1 MVTLCSA
8 GVLTACSDDDSSKS
22 SATDPLP
29 YPAEYQANKDLS
41 VKPGDSFF
49 DYCNGTWLA
58 NHPIPEDP
66 AKNIGGLYEAN
77 DVMNERIEQL
87 KRSVPDLGKFYTLM
101 DKIHD
106 YPEAS
111 RAYINALKAKIRK
124 PASKEEAFRTI
135 GKMYLEGARVLDITM
150 TLTWDKTL
158 LKAVFYAVSTAVP
171 DEETVM
177 RLQEQERTPINQT
190 RAAGKNTIPALM
202 AEGMGFDPELILMN
216 DSEVHIW
223 EELWDQYTLDE
234 LYQKMLEGYL
244 EYEAYADPEGLR
256 DYDASRPTINPTT
269 IETLRANA
277 RTALGYKLSYH
288 LQQKFVPQSMKD
300 KYLAIT
306 KEIQAALRKRI
317 QHVDWMSETTKQ
329 NAIDKIDH
337 YVLNVAFP
345 DKWYMDCI
353 PALADCETMV
363 EAMHRLKSGNSRLMV
378 SLIGSNDIFSYYLTL
393 TSTDS
398 DGQPMP
404 LDLSLVNATYSPAFN
419 SVTIYPAM
427 LLPPMMPVDGYSEA
441 CYYAVFSIIGHEF
454 THGFDNNGAQWNKYG
469 QKQNWWAVA
478 DMMAFQDQK
487 QNLIRTYNNMEL
499 DPQRDPLVFCNGE
512 RTQGENI
519 ADLGGFLAALDAYM
533 ARLDAQGFEGE
544 TRNEQLRKFYESYAH
559 IWCIQYGQNKFD
571 ILKNSDV
578 HAHARLRINGV
589 VMNTDLWYDLYNV
602 DRNQLLYLP
611 QERRAYIW

>member
-22 SATDPLP
+22 SATDPFP
-29 YPAEYQANKDLS
+29 YPAEYLSNKDLS

-58 NHPIPEDP
+58 NNPIPTDP
-66 AKNIGGLYEAN
+66 TQNIGGIYEAN
-77 DVMNERIEQL
+77 DVMKERIEQL
-87 KRSVPDLGKFYTLM
+87 KRSVPDLSRFYTLM
-101 DKIHD
+101 DKTHD

-111 RAYINALKAKIRK
+111 RTYINALKAKIRK
-124 PASKEEAFRTI
+124 PTSKEEAFRTI
-135 GKMYLEGARVLDITM
+135 GKMYLEGARVLDITVV
-150 TLTWDKTL
+150 LIWDKTQ
-158 LKAVFYAVSTAVP
+158 LKAVFYP
-171 DEETVM
+171 DVIAAPNEETIM
-177 RLQEQERTPINQT
+177 QLQKQERTPLKQT

-202 AEGMGFDPELILMN
+202 AEGMGFNPELIMM
-216 DSEVHIW
+216 DDAEVHIW
-223 EELWDQYTLDE
+223 EELWDKYTLDE
-234 LYQKMLEGYL
+234 LYQKMLDGYL
-244 EYEAYADPEGLR
+244 EYEAYADPKGLN
-256 DYDASRPTINPTT
+256 DYDATRPAFEPTT
-269 IETLRANA
+269 METLRAKA
-277 RTALGYKLSYH
+277 RTVLGYKLSYH
-288 LQQKFVPQSMKD
+288 LQQKFLPQSMKD

-317 QHVDWMSETTKQ
+317 QKVDWMSETTKQ

-363 EAMHRLKSGNSRLMV
+363 EAMHRLKSGNARLLV
-378 SLIGSNDIFSYYLTL
+378 ALIGSNDIFSYYLTL

-398 DGQPMP
+398 NGQPMP

-427 LLPPMMPVDGYSEA
+427 LLPPIMPVEGYSEA

-469 QKQNWWAVA
+469 QSQNWWTVA
-478 DMMAFQDQK
+478 DMMAFQDRK

-544 TRNEQLRKFYESYAH
+544 TRDEQIRKFYESYAH
-559 IWCIQYGQNKFD
+559 IWCIQYGQKKFD